1 MQTEE
6 RIRATIEK
14 MQRAEEEVRR
24 LQDELLDSMEGDR
37 KATLAAL
44 HEAVIEGL
52 GEGEGV
58 EAAIALVPLAEVL
71 GELEGPEVCDLL
83 VDVLGS
89 DEPEVRFTAGR
100 ALQDLAFDRYKEV
113 AEAIER
119 AATRLAADHHAL
131 RELPYVIA
139 EVGEPGAPRVLG
151 RYLSH
156 SDPEVVAAAI
166 EALASIG
173 DPAALSPLEKLV
185 RDGRTVQIEDDGGTQ
200 VSLGTLAQEA
210 IEMIRA
216 ADEEADEPPRR
227 GPGGGGGGQ
236 RPEAPRRPEGRPAAP
251 PPGGRGAPSGSRPG
265 GGGSSG
271 GRGGRK
277 R

>member
-24 LQDELLDSMEGDR
+24 LQDELLDSMESDR

-44 HEAVIEGL
+44 HEAVVEGL

-227 GPGGGGGGQ
+227 GPGGGGQ
-236 RPEAPRRPEGRPAAP
+236 RPEPPRRPEGRPAAP
-251 PPGGRGAPSGSRPG
+251 PSGGRGAPSGARPG

>member
-1 MQTEE
+1 MSNAEE

-24 LQDELLDSMEGDR
+24 LQDELLDSMESDR
-37 KATLAAL
+37 KATLSAL
-44 HEAVIEGL
+44 AEAVTEGL

-113 AEAIER
+113 AECVER
-119 AATRLAADHHAL
+119 AAGRLPQGHHAL
-131 RELPYVIA
+131 RELPYVVA
-139 EVGEPGAPRVLG
+139 EVGEPGAPRILA
-151 RYLSH
+151 RYLAH
-156 SDPEVVAAAI
+156 ADPEVVAAAI

-173 DPAALSPLEKLV
+173 DPAALPALERLV

-210 IEMIRA
+210 IEMISA
-216 ADEEADEPPRR
+216 ADDEDEPPAPNR
-227 GPGGGGGGQ
+227 GGPAKGRPERGAPPKGAPQKAAPPKGPRGGGGGG
-236 RPEAPRRPEGRPAAP
+236 
-251 PPGGRGAPSGSRPG
+251 G
-265 GGGSSG
+265 GGG
-271 GRGGRK
+271 RR

>member
-1 MQTEE
+1 MSNAEE

-24 LQDELLDSMEGDR
+24 LQDELLDSMESDR

-44 HEAVIEGL
+44 AEAVTEGL

-58 EAAIALVPLAEVL
+58 EAAIALVPVAEVL

-113 AEAIER
+113 AESVER
-119 AATRLAADHHAL
+119 AAGRLPEGHHAL
-131 RELPYVIA
+131 RELPYVVA
-139 EVGEPGAPRVLG
+139 EVGEPGAPRILAK
-151 RYLSH
+151 YLAH
-156 SDPEVVAAAI
+156 ADPEVVAAAI

-173 DPAALSPLEKLV
+173 DPAALPALQRLI

-210 IEMIRA
+210 IEMISA
-216 ADEEADEPPRR
+216 ADDEDEAQPTGQGRGGPPRR
-227 GPGGGGGGQ
+227 PERGAPPSPKGAPQKAGPQKGAPRTGGGGGG
-236 RPEAPRRPEGRPAAP
+236 RRR
-251 PPGGRGAPSGSRPG
+251 
-265 GGGSSG
+265 
-271 GRGGRK
+271 
-277 R
+277 

>member
-1 MQTEE
+1 VQTEE

-24 LQDELLDSMEGDR
+24 LQDELLDSMESDR

-44 HEAVIEGL
+44 HEAVVEGL

-58 EAAIALVPLAEVL
+58 EAAIALVPVAEVL

-216 ADEEADEPPRR
+216 ADDEDDAPPRR
-227 GPGGGGGGQ
+227 GPPGQ
-236 RPEAPRRPEGRPAAP
+236 RPEPPRRPQPPANP
-251 PPGGRGAPSGSRPG
+251 QRNPGGRPMPPAGAPPAGRG
-265 GGGSSG
+265 GNA

>member
-24 LQDELLDSMEGDR
+24 LQDELLDSMESDR

-44 HEAVIEGL
+44 HEAVVEGL

-58 EAAIALVPLAEVL
+58 EAAIALVPVAEVL

-216 ADEEADEPPRR
+216 ADDEDDAPPRR
-227 GPGGGGGGQ
+227 GPPGQ
-236 RPEAPRRPEGRPAAP
+236 RPEPPRRPQPPANP
-251 PPGGRGAPSGSRPG
+251 QRNPGGRPMPPAGAPPAGRG
-265 GGGSSG
+265 GNA

>member
-1 MQTEE
+1 MSTAEE

-24 LQDELLDSMEGDR
+24 LQDELLDSMESDR

-44 HEAVIEGL
+44 AESVVEGL

-58 EAAIALVPLAEVL
+58 EAAIALVPVAEVL

-113 AEAIER
+113 AEAVER
-119 AATRLAADHHAL
+119 AATRLPKGHHAL
-131 RELPYVIA
+131 RELPYVVA
-139 EVGEPGAPRVLG
+139 EVGEPGAPRILAK
-151 RYLSH
+151 YLSH
-156 SDPEVVAAAI
+156 ADPEVVAAAI

-173 DPAALSPLEKLV
+173 DPAALPSLERLV

-210 IEMIRA
+210 IEMISA
-216 ADEEADEPPRR
+216 ADDEDLPPPPRPQKGAKGPGPSGPKGGGR
-227 GPGGGGGGQ
+227 PGPPGGRPPGGGG
-236 RPEAPRRPEGRPAAP
+236 RRR
-251 PPGGRGAPSGSRPG
+251 
-265 GGGSSG
+265 
-271 GRGGRK
+271 
-277 R
+277 